1 MFGGAAVVYKTI
13 LQRTIALS
21 STEAEFYALTEAGKL
36 VLYIRHVLK
45 DLNLEQINPTT
56 IYEDNRG
63 CLQMTKA
70 LKPTKR
76 TRHVDSR
83 FFAILDWV
91 QTDQIQVEKINTTD
105 NASDVLTK
113 ATGRIIFYRH
123 TDTMLGKR
131 KPSYVRS

>member
-1 MFGGAAVVYKTI
+1 
-13 LQRTIALS
+13 
-21 STEAEFYALTEAGKL
+21 
-36 VLYIRHVLK
+36 
-45 DLNLEQINPTT
+45 
-56 IYEDNRG
+56 
-63 CLQMTKA
+63 MTKA

-91 QTDQIQVEKINTTD
+91 QTDQILIKKIDTAD

-123 TDTMLGKR
+123 NDTILGKR
-131 KPSYVRS
+131 VPKYVQVKT